1 MTARSS
7 ARPIVIGIS
16 SCLLGQEVRHDGGHK
31 RHAWINQTLGRFFE
45 FHPVCPE
52 VGIGLGVPRPTIQL
66 TGDVD
71 NPRVTGTENPELDV
85 TEALTDYGRK
95 KARELAGI
103 SGYIFKARSPSCGVW
118 RVNVWPGQD
127 QPAHKEGRGIY
138 ARAFMKSQP
147 LLPVEEEG
155 RLDDSTLQENFI
167 ERVFAYRRW
176 QELMNEGLS
185 PAALYAPGV
194 MAASGWQDPYTTSAG
209 FRTPGMAQA
218 AFPELKSHMTEH
230 HWLQGARADCNASFE
245 DGTYDGCEP
254 FYFNHSIE
262 SVPQTLFYD
271 GHVQGMRIAN
281 AVQYDSPARP
291 LWLRGI
297 PTMPNGYFGEEAYDW
312 RTDDISVHIL
322 TVDGIL
328 DRDMTH

>member
-71 NPRVTGTENPELDV
+71 NPRVTGTKNPELDV

-127 QPAHKEGRGIY
+127 QPARKDGRGIY

-185 PAALYAPGV
+185 PATLATFHEVHRSSLMSHDPARLRDLDQLVAKVG
-194 MAASGWQDPYTTSAG
+194 AADLSERAQIYIAG
-209 FRTPGMAQA
+209 FM
-218 AFPELKSHMTEH
+218 EIV
-230 HWLQGARADCNASFE
+230 
-245 DGTYDGCEP
+245 
-254 FYFNHSIE
+254 SI
-262 SVPQTLFYD
+262 
-271 GHVQGMRIAN
+271 
-281 AVQYDSPARP
+281 PATHK
-291 LWLRGI
+291 GK
-297 PTMPNGYFGEEAYDW
+297 
-312 RTDDISVHIL
+312 
-322 TVDGIL
+322 TV
-328 DRDMTH
+328 